1 MHRTS
6 RRNLR
11 QPPPLSFRKISNHDK
26 FFLNTI
32 DQLGLVPGRIT
43 IFSLQRGIRESNLNV
58 FKRPT
63 LSVSIHPHGYA
74 GTCTQRCQQ
83 EFERVRSGISATHI
97 EWFVGLEEM
106 VAHRY
111 GLNVPDFAAFHEYS
125 PCH

>member
-1 MHRTS
+1 MHRTF
-6 RRNLR
+6 RRNLS

-26 FFLNTI
+26 FFLNPI
-32 DQLGLVPGRIT
+32 DQFGPVVARIT
-43 IFSLQRGIRESNLNV
+43 ILSLHRCISKSDLNI

-74 GTCTQRCQQ
+74 GACTQRCQQ
-83 EFERVRSGISATHI
+83 EFERVRSGIAATHI
-97 EWFVGLEEM
+97 AWLVGVEQM

-125 PCH
+125 SCH